1 MGCEECERA
10 CPMDIPISKLN
21 RKLEKEVKEIFDY
34 ESGISVEAKPLLAA
48 FKPDDAEDFIL

>member
-1 MGCEECERA
+1 
-10 CPMDIPISKLN
+10 MDIPISKLN